1 MPGLQAGLHRQPR
14 TGKTYN
20 RRLQHSA
27 LPEGWLRQAVIT
39 VRVDRKPAQRL
50 LQDLGQRPSVPKQN
64 HPSFSHG
71 FTCSVTHMKGIQQAD
86 TGKTTLTRRPEHHL
100 ILGQQEQLFEEAS
113 DKSSRLRTRLKPQKT
128 LFEAMGVQEHS
139 CEDSASRRQESPAG
153 AVVFRPHRRGLTL
166 LAQALLEQAVC
177 WIPEVLSSRS
187 AHRENSEFPRAEA
200 QSMERQKQYRSTAM
214 T

>member
-1 MPGLQAGLHRQPR
+1 MPCLKDGFDRLSLQQ
-14 TGKTYN
+14 
-20 RRLQHSA
+20 
-27 LPEGWLRQAVIT
+27 E
-39 VRVDRKPAQRL
+39 VDRKPAQRL
-50 LQDLGQRPSVPKQN
+50 LQDLLCPTAGTESLGPQTK
-64 HPSFSHG
+64 PSFSHG
-71 FTCSVTHMKGIQQAD
+71 FTCSMTHMKGIQQAD
-86 TGKTTLTRRPEHHL
+86 TGKATLTRRPEHHL
-100 ILGQQEQLFEEAS
+100 ILGQQERLFEEAS
-113 DKSSRLRTRLKPQKT
+113 DRSSRLRTRLKPQKT
-128 LFEAMGVQEHS
+128 LFEAAGVQEHS

-153 AVVFRPHRRGLTL
+153 AVVFRPHRLGLTL